1 MFKRKFYLLTLASV
15 MVAFGLAMPSSL
27 YANVSQQQL
36 KETARLKALEKFTR
50 VVNIVQKYYV
60 NKESLNT
67 IINKSLKGLM
77 TNLDPHSA
85 FLIKQSYK
93 NLQTETSGEFGGLG
107 ISVGMKSH
115 MLTVIAPIQGTP
127 AYKAGIKPGDIILM
141 INNKSTIG
149 MNINNAVKLMRGKIG
164 TPINITVY
172 RKGAAKP
179 IKIHI
184 IRGLI
189 KIQSVYTRQIGKNIL
204 YIKITSFDQ
213 HVVPSVKKALN
224 KYGHTD
230 KGIVLDLRNN
240 PGGLLNQAVG
250 LVNMFVKH
258 GIIVSQKGRL
268 KSEDEIYKA
277 NPAKFMTNLPI
288 VVLINGGTASA
299 AEITS
304 GALQDHKRAIIIG
317 QKSFGKGSVQ
327 VVLPIAKDQAVKLTI
342 ARYYLPSGRTI
353 QNIGITPDVEVK
365 PGEIKTYKGGF
376 DIKEV
381 DLQDHLKAILLKD
394 SKQYKLDHDHN
405 KSIKKKDSNKK
416 IKIITQ
422 QQLRKDAQLQVA
434 VDIMKALIIT
444 KGTH

>member
-1 MFKRKFYLLTLASV
+1 MFKRKFYLLSLVAV
-15 MVAFGLAMPSSL
+15 MVTLGLVTPSSL
-27 YANVSQQQL
+27 SANVSQQQL

-50 VVNIVQKYYV
+50 VISIVKKYYV

-67 IINKSLKGLM
+67 LINKSLEGLM

-85 FLIKQSYK
+85 FLTKQSYK

-107 ISVGMKSH
+107 ISVGMKDH
-115 MLTVIAPIQGTP
+115 MLTVIAPIDGTP
-127 AYKAGIKPGDIILM
+127 AYKAGVKAGDIILM
-141 INNKSTIG
+141 INNKSTMG
-149 MNINNAVKLMRGKIG
+149 MNINTAVKLMRGKIG

-172 RKGAAKP
+172 RKGVAKP

-189 KIQSVYTRQIGKNIL
+189 KIQSVYTRQIGNDIL

-213 HVVPSVKKALN
+213 HVVPSVTKALN
-224 KYGHTD
+224 KYDHID
-230 KGIVLDLRNN
+230 KGIILDLRNN

-258 GIIVSQKGRL
+258 GVIVSQRGRR
-268 KSEDEIYKA
+268 KSEDAVYKA
-277 NPAKFMTNLPI
+277 NPAKFKTNLPI

-304 GALQDHKRAIIIG
+304 GALQDHKRAIIVG

-327 VVLPIAKDQAVKLTI
+327 VVLPVAKNQAVKLTI

-365 PGEIKTYKGGF
+365 PGEIKTYSGGF
-376 DIKEV
+376 NIKEV
-381 DLQDHLKAILLKD
+381 DLQDHLKAILLKN
-394 SKQYKLDHDHN
+394 SKQYKLDHEDH
-405 KSIKKKDSNKK
+405 KKIIKKDANKTAK
-416 IKIITQ
+416 TITQ
-422 QQLRKDAQLQVA
+422 QQLNKDAQLQVA

-444 KGTH
+444 KGTN

>member
-1 MFKRKFYLLTLASV
+1 
-15 MVAFGLAMPSSL
+15 
-27 YANVSQQQL
+27 
-36 KETARLKALEKFTR
+36 
-50 VVNIVQKYYV
+50 
-60 NKESLNT
+60 
-67 IINKSLKGLM
+67 
-77 TNLDPHSA
+77 
-85 FLIKQSYK
+85 
-93 NLQTETSGEFGGLG
+93 
-107 ISVGMKSH
+107 
-115 MLTVIAPIQGTP
+115 
-127 AYKAGIKPGDIILM
+127 
-141 INNKSTIG
+141 
-149 MNINNAVKLMRGKIG
+149 
-164 TPINITVY
+164 
-172 RKGAAKP
+172 
-179 IKIHI
+179 
-184 IRGLI
+184 
-189 KIQSVYTRQIGKNIL
+189 
-204 YIKITSFDQ
+204 
-213 HVVPSVKKALN
+213 
-224 KYGHTD
+224 
-230 KGIVLDLRNN
+230 
-240 PGGLLNQAVG
+240 
-250 LVNMFVKH
+250 MFVKH